1 MWPGTRLP
9 IFTQHRLAL
18 YVGLNATFA
27 LTVGIACAIG
37 GAADPRV
44 LHLILL
50 FAICSSVLID
60 IDSLNGRYALLGLF
74 MLVYFVSYGV
84 GDFTDLITAR
94 TIPGAEALSQSGGPL
109 SRTEVVILV
118 GGVMLVLGY
127 RAAVRAVG
135 AARPISQA
143 RDWSKFTILIMA
155 PLLWAIGTYATYRW
169 NVYIVADTTNEAIR
183 KGLGSISAA
192 VASIYI
198 LAQMMQPLGILLLAY
213 ALRVFGNPVL
223 LAVVIAVV
231 IFQVMLGF
239 VVDIKGMAML
249 GGILVIMT
257 TVLIQGK
264 LPKGWLAAFGLF
276 VVLIFPVFQAYRTV
290 IHGERG
296 LARTTV
302 IENFG
307 KVLQLT
313 LASETR
319 VNTGRDRAQTFLER
333 SSLKGSTDVIV
344 RHTGNDVD
352 YQYGHTLS
360 PLLATFVPRVIWS
373 DKKEVPTGQLVNKS
387 FHLTDSDDIFISP
400 SNLGELYWN
409 FGWPGVVFGMTLIGA
424 ICGWI
429 GARFNLLEFRTV
441 TRLLVT
447 VVTIKQLIV
456 GFEGAIAP
464 GYVVWLRSLAAVG
477 LLHLLFARVPA
488 ARPAQDGAPATGG
501 LDRREIGRLYPNLL
515 T

>member
-1 MWPGTRLP
+1 LPP
-9 IFTQHRLAL
+9 IFAKHRFVLYLAL
-18 YVGLNATFA
+18 NAAFA
-27 LTVGIACAIG
+27 LLVGVACAV
-37 GAADPRV
+37 GAFPNPRV

-50 FAICSSVLID
+50 FALCSSVVID
-60 IDSLNGRYALLGLF
+60 IDSLNGRHALLALF

-84 GDFTDLITAR
+84 GDLNDLFTSGMSGE
-94 TIPGAEALSQSGGPL
+94 IPGPAAAPRAEGLLSK
-109 SRTEVVILV
+109 TEAVILL
-118 GGVMLVLGY
+118 GGVLLVLGY
-127 RAAVRAVG
+127 RLAVFAVG

-143 RDWSKFTILIMA
+143 RDWSKTTILIIG
-155 PLLWAIGTYATYRW
+155 PLLWATGTYATYRW
-169 NVYIVADTTNEAIR
+169 NVYIINDTTNESIR

-192 VASIYI
+192 TASMYI

-213 ALRVFGNPVL
+213 ALRVFDNSML
-223 LAVVIAVV
+223 LPLVVGVVIL
-231 IFQVMLGF
+231 QMMLGF

-257 TVLIQGK
+257 TVLVDGR
-264 LPKGWLAAFGLF
+264 LPKAWLAAFALF
-276 VVLIFPVFQAYRTV
+276 VVFMFPVFQAYRTA

-296 LARTTV
+296 LARTAV

-307 KVLQLT
+307 KVVELT
-313 LASETR
+313 LAAETR

-333 SSLKGSTDVIV
+333 SSLKGSTAVIV
-344 RHTGNDVD
+344 ENTGNGVD
-352 YQYGHTLS
+352 YQRGHTLS
-360 PLLATFVPRVIWS
+360 PILATFVPKVIWS
-373 DKKEVPTGQLVNKS
+373 GKKEVPTGQLVNKS

-409 FGWPGVVFGMTLIGA
+409 FGWPGVVIGMSLIGA
-424 ICGWI
+424 ICGWV

-441 TRLLVT
+441 TRILIT

-464 GYVVWLRSLAAVG
+464 GYVVWLRSIAGIG
-477 LLHLLFARVPA
+477 LLHLIFARVPVTSRRIIDA
-488 ARPAQDGAPATGG
+488 APGTRDVDAPPA
-501 LDRREIGRLYPNLL
+501 GRLYPNLL